1 MTSITLIPELLQ
13 KILSY
18 HKENP
23 KIIFKC
29 ALVSKSW
36 CDTAIPFLWKKPFRF
51 CYSTFHYKIVRVY
64 LQFLPKK
71 FLDELDFN
79 QIITSDN
86 PAYNYLSFLQEL
98 AYLTLYES
106 LLNLLKKQRSYKTLS
121 TSEKVQDDQLCPSF
135 HPSKQFM
142 INKMLPILNELCNL
156 FIKNGTKILNFNLS
170 ALYIN
175 CSCKC
180 KTSRNISSMEIK
192 KPQSHQNI
200 SQWVTLI
207 NSQRYLQKLK
217 LEMFYSKYSS
227 MIALAIP
234 SQYHSLKEVELTYS
248 MLGQPSKLEKIT
260 LNLIDFFKY
269 PKIIPFICLNCSQL
283 KVLEIVLVEETFEKL
298 VSILENCQL
307 LEEVSIWEKF
317 DWIGH
322 EFYDYHD
329 SYFGNYMNPNLVIKK
344 ISNHLPRNLKK
355 LHFSQLFNFTFE
367 DIQYLIQNAPNTLQ
381 DLKFYAIVNDKN
393 D

>member
-1 MTSITLIPELLQ
+1 MEL
-13 KILSY
+13 S
-18 HKENP
+18 
-23 KIIFKC
+23 
-29 ALVSKSW
+29 
-36 CDTAIPFLWKKPFRF
+36 
-51 CYSTFHYKIVRVY
+51 
-64 LQFLPKK
+64 
-71 FLDELDFN
+71 
-79 QIITSDN
+79 
-86 PAYNYLSFLQEL
+86 
-98 AYLTLYES
+98 
-106 LLNLLKKQRSYKTLS
+106 
-121 TSEKVQDDQLCPSF
+121 
-135 HPSKQFM
+135 
-142 INKMLPILNELCNL
+142 
-156 FIKNGTKILNFNLS
+156 
-170 ALYIN
+170 
-175 CSCKC
+175 

-234 SQYHSLKEVELTYS
+234 SQYHSLKEVELAYCKFYQAS
-248 MLGQPSKLEKIT
+248 LLDELSSCPNLISLIIKDCSFVEKSKIINHFVSLKSLYISKSQLPQEYFLAMLGQPSKLEKIT

-367 DIQYLIQNAPNTLQ
+367 DIQYFIQNAPNTLQ